1 MLSWRARSATT
12 PVSFTRWSGHLG
24 KVGGYAAL
32 VICS

>member
-1 MLSWRARSATT
+1 VGGLSL
-12 PVSFTRWSGHLG
+12 TRWSGHLG